1 MFRPSLE
8 HALFASSDQAET
20 IRQWFAIHT
29 RAKHEK
35 KVASELERKG
45 VTAFVPT
52 ISRVRQWSDRR
63 KILNSALFSC
73 YAFVHTN
80 RSPQIHYSVLQTPG
94 VLRWVSFGG
103 GPCAIPNAQ
112 IDAVKRLVES
122 QVGCTQYPFLKS
134 GQRVRIRGG
143 CLEGLECILVSE
155 PQELKLVFSIEPIQR
170 SLSISAG
177 DYALEPV

>member
-1 MFRPSLE
+1 MQPLTQPLERSFLRPE
-8 HALFASSDQAET
+8 AIH
-20 IRQWFAIHT
+20 QWFAVHT

-52 ISRVRQWSDRR
+52 VRQVRQWSDR
-63 KILNSALFSC
+63 KKVLDSALFSC
-73 YAFVHTN
+73 YAFVHTTTT
-80 RSPQIHYSVLQTPG
+80 PQIHYSVLQTPG

-103 GPCAIPNAQ
+103 NPCAIPNAQ
-112 IDAVKRLVES
+112 IEAIKRLLDS
-122 QVGCTQYPFLKS
+122 RVGCTLYPFLKA

-155 PQELKLVFSIEPIQR
+155 PTDRKLVISIEPIQR
-170 SLSISAG
+170 SLCISAD
-177 DYALEPV
+177 DYSLEPV

>member
-1 MFRPSLE
+1 MRPPIQPLE
-8 HALFASSDQAET
+8 RSFFPSET
-20 IRQWFAIHT
+20 IRQWFAVHT
-29 RAKHEK
+29 RAKHEI

-52 ISRVRQWSDRR
+52 VRQVRQWTDRR
-63 KILNSALFSC
+63 KVLNSALFSC
-73 YAFVHTN
+73 YAFVHTTA
-80 RSPQIHYSVLQTPG
+80 SPQIRYSVLQTPG

-103 GPCAIPNAQ
+103 SPCAIPSAQ
-112 IDAVKRLVES
+112 IEAIQRLLDS
-122 QVGCTQYPFLKS
+122 RVGCTLYPFLKA

-155 PQELKLVFSIEPIQR
+155 PTDRKLVISIEPIQR
-170 SLSISAG
+170 SLCISAE